1 MSGTH
6 LSPEAHARLVAELDE
21 LRTVGRPRISAE
33 IETARAHG
41 DLRENAEY
49 HAAKEEQ
56 GRMEAR
62 IRQLEALLRD
72 AVVGAEAS
80 TDAVAA
86 GVVVTLDVAGDVEEY
101 LVGSREDRHPTLDV
115 LSVES
120 PLGRAVVGATVGEE
134 RSFATPAG
142 TTLAVRVTGI
152 RLP

>member
-1 MSGTH
+1 MRGTH
-6 LSPEAHARLVAELDE
+6 LSLEAHARLVAELDE

-62 IRQLEALLRD
+62 IRQLETLLRD

-120 PLGRAVVGATVGEE
+120 PLGRAVVGAAVGEE

>member
-72 AVVGAEAS
+72 AVVGAETS

>member
-86 GVVVTLDVAGDVEEY
+86 GVVVTLDVADDVEEY

-120 PLGRAVVGATVGEE
+120 PLGRAVVGAAVGEE

>member
-1 MSGTH
+1 MSGTY
-6 LSPEAHARLVAELDE
+6 LSPEAHARLAAELED
-21 LRTVGRPRISAE
+21 LRTNGRPRISAE

-62 IRQLEALLRD
+62 IRQIETLLRD
-72 AVVGAEAS
+72 AVVGEGGS
-80 TDAVAA
+80 TDAVGA
-86 GVVVTLDVAGDVEEY
+86 GVVVTLDLEGDVEEY
-101 LVGSREDRHPTLDV
+101 LVGSREDRHPELTV

-120 PLGRAVVGATVGEE
+120 PMGRAVVGARVGDE
-134 RSFATPAG
+134 RTFATPAG
-142 TTLAVRVTGI
+142 ATLRVRVTGI